1 MFQNV
6 EVEEEHV
13 DERSVDDLLS
23 FINGNDRGILS
34 VSVLIFLY
42 FILLFCRLIKLNVQY
57 LIPNL
62 CTFYLML
69 LVGQKK
75 SLLNTKQYLL
85 EVPIDNIVSSAGC

>member
-34 VSVLIFLY
+34 VSVLIFVY
-42 FILLFCRLIKLNVQY
+42 FILLFCRLIKLNV
-57 LIPNL
+57 
-62 CTFYLML
+62 
-69 LVGQKK
+69 
-75 SLLNTKQYLL
+75 
-85 EVPIDNIVSSAGC
+85 